1 MSTFPEY
8 FGLGLRYISDIHS
21 VEHIL
26 FLIALCAIYLM
37 RDWKK
42 VLVLIMYYSIGHL
55 SSMILSTLNVIHVR
69 MDIINYLVPFTIFLT
84 SASNIFKKQHG
95 ESTWL
100 QISYIPALFFGIIH
114 GFGFADYFKNLIVI
128 NASVGY
134 QLTSFI
140 FGIETGQLLIAI
152 SFLIISWLFVNNF
165 GVSRRDWILVIS
177 SGIAGIALTYMFE
190 SRFWVN

>member
-1 MSTFPEY
+1 MSTFVHY
-8 FGLGLRYISDIHS
+8 FDIGLRHISDINS

-55 SSMILSTLNVIHVR
+55 SSLVIATFNIVHIR
-69 MDIINYLVPFTIFLT
+69 MDIIRYLIPFTIFLT
-84 SASNIFKKQHG
+84 ASANIFRKQHG

-114 GFGFADYFKNLIVI
+114 GFGFADYFSKVI
-128 NASVGY
+128 DPEIGIGY
-134 QLTSFI
+134 QLSSFI
-140 FGIETGQLLIAI
+140 VGIESGQILIAI